1 VFTLITSLCC
11 VALAYL
17 LGSISSTCIVGYLF
31 GRTDMRTEPDGRIS
45 GAAVFRRIGLFPFIC
60 VGLMDISL
68 VVLAVMIAKLLTHT
82 PNIMM
87 LAGFAA
93 VMGHNW
99 SIFIGLRGGLGA
111 TAIFGAL
118 VVLMPLQ
125 VCYGLIGGGIIWLLT
140 SRPSVGTAVGIL
152 IISGTSFLQMG
163 MGTLVMYPL
172 MLFSLMLLKQFQVA
186 RVTRTAH

>member
-1 VFTLITSLCC
+1 
-11 VALAYL
+11 
-17 LGSISSTCIVGYLF
+17 
-31 GRTDMRTEPDGRIS
+31 MRSEPDGRIS
-45 GAAVFRRIGLFPFIC
+45 AAAVFRRIGLFPFLC
-60 VGLMDISL
+60 VVLMDISL
-68 VVLAVMIAKLLTHT
+68 VVLVVIIAKVLTHT

-93 VMGHNW
+93 VIGHNW

-118 VVLMPLQ
+118 VAVIPLQ
-125 VCYGLIGGGIIWLLT
+125 VCFGLICGGIIWLLT

-152 IISGTSFLQMG
+152 IVSGTSFLQMG

-172 MLFSLMLLKQFQVA
+172 MLFFLMLLKQFQVA